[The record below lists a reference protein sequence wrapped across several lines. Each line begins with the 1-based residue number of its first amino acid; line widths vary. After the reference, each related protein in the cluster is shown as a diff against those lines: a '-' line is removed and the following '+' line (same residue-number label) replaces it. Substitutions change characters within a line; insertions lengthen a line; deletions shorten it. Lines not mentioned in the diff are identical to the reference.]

1 MRGDLSIISDDIESS
16 SDDGD
21 DSSSQYT
28 TTTGTTG
35 GLGSEDTSESSSRGR
50 MDTSGSSHGPY
61 SAHTRGRQGGQRD
74 DSSDDGEIEFG

>member
-1 MRGDLSIISDDIESS
+1 MQAAVRGDLSIISDDIES

-61 SAHTRGRQGGQRD
+61 SAHTRGRQRD